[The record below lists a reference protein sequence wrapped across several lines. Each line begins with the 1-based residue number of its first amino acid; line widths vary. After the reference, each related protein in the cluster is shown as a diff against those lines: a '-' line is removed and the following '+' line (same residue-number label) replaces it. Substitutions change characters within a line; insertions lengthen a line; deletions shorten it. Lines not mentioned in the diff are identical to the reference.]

1 MQKSRKMGTII
12 SVGGGKGGVGKSIL
26 SIGLGTVLARS
37 GKSVVLADL
46 DLGAANL
53 HTYLGIRG
61 RTPTI
66 ADFILN
72 KASSLENLIVET
84 PEPNLGLI
92 SGAEFIPGITSPAH
106 WMKLKLMRHLRA
118 VPADYIIIDLG
129 AGVHFNTLDFFGISD
144 RGVVITAPEPGAVMN
159 AYSFVKGAL
168 FRKMQNIFKNNAD
181 VATLLESES
190 KNTGGEKRFTLEW
203 FRETLPNVAPDL
215 LPLIDE
221 IEASFSPALI
231 INRAPEG
238 RTHVLVKN
246 LITLCTEK
254 LGVTLEH
261 VGDLPEARELTN
273 HLLNVPRFFNLPE
286 GGGYFAAI
294 RNIVDRISGRGSLTV
309 EARTGSYDFTDEEC
323 DQILR
328 FIDSLDERVFSK
340 TKKNAWKLRM
350 YFKPAE
356 VISYLISRGV
366 KHDLFYKFS

>member
-1 MQKSRKMGTII
+1 MQKSRKTGTII
-12 SVGGGKGGVGKSIL
+12 AVGGGKGGVGKSIL
-26 SIGLGTVLARS
+26 SIGLGTVLARR

-53 HTYLGIRG
+53 HTYLGILG

-72 KASSLENLIVET
+72 KAPTLESLIVET
-84 PEPNLGLI
+84 PERNVGLI
-92 SGAEFIPGITSPAH
+92 SGAEFVPGITSPAH

-144 RGVVITAPEPGAVMN
+144 RGVIITAPEPGAVMN

-181 VATLLESES
+181 VAALLESES
-190 KNTGGEKRFTLEW
+190 KNAGGEKKFTLEW

-215 LPLIDE
+215 LPVVDE

-238 RTHVLVKN
+238 RTHILVNN
-246 LITLCTEK
+246 LIGLCTEK

-261 VGDLPEARELTN
+261 VGDLPEAREITN

-286 GGGYFAAI
+286 GEGYFTAVQ
-294 RNIVDRISGRGSLTV
+294 NIVDRILGRGALAV
-309 EARTGSYDFTDEEC
+309 EARKGSYDFTDEEY
-323 DQILR
+323 DLILR

>member
-1 MQKSRKMGTII
+1 M
-12 SVGGGKGGVGKSIL
+12 GKSIL
-26 SIGLGTVLARS
+26 SIGLGTVLAQT

-61 RTPTI
+61 QTPTI

-72 KASSLENLIVET
+72 KASSLESLIVET
-84 PEPNLGLI
+84 PERNLGLI
-92 SGAEFIPGITSPAH
+92 SGAEFVPGITSPAH

-181 VATLLESES
+181 VAALLEVEA
-190 KNTGGEKRFTLEW
+190 KNAGGEKRFTLEW
-203 FRETLPNVAPDL
+203 FRETLPKVAPDL

-238 RTHVLVKN
+238 RTHILVKN

-254 LGVTLEH
+254 LGITLEH

-286 GGGYFAAI
+286 GKGYFSAA
-294 RNIVDRISGRGSLTV
+294 RSIVDRISGRGSL
-309 EARTGSYDFTDEEC
+309 AAAAKTGSYDFTDEEC
-323 DQILR
+323 DEILR